1 MIVRYENTKNGT
13 LLIIDECD
21 VFHGECY
28 SEDFIEC
35 MEERDSFIENEYD
48 YFFVDKEKLN
58 FCFQSF
64 SAVKLNK

>member
-13 LLIIDECD
+13 LLIVSETDK
-21 VFHGECY
+21 FLGECY
-28 SEDFIEC
+28 SEDFIDC

-58 FCFQSF
+58 FCFYSF
-64 SAVKLNK
+64 SGEKLNK

>member
-35 MEERDSFIENEYD
+35 MEERDNFIENEYD

-64 SAVKLNK
+64 SAEKLNK